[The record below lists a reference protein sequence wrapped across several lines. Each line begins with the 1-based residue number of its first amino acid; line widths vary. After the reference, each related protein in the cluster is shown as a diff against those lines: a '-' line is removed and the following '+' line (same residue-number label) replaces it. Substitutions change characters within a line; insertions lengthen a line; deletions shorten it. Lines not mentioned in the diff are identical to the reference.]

1 MKNMKCASIDGI
13 EAYLVDVEA
22 SFTKGLPG
30 FSIVGLA
37 NNSIQESKE
46 RVKSAL
52 ISNEFKFPPLKI
64 TVNLSPSDLP
74 NKSGSHF
81 DLSIALLIALQNK
94 DVDFDDFFV
103 FGELGLDGKLKDTN
117 SIFVLILSLVKQ
129 NKIKKILVP
138 KDSIDKLSLI
148 PNIEIYAVENL
159 NQAIE
164 FFNTDEKN
172 RYVVDKRSEFKYN
185 SLEINNKKYY
195 YTKGFK
201 LDFND
206 VKGQKNA
213 KRAAIISVAGF
224 HNIIFNGS
232 PGCGKSM
239 ITKRMQ
245 YILPPMSLEEI
256 LEKVKIQTLEG
267 EEHNFEPVRVF
278 RSPHH
283 TSTKAS
289 IFGGGSANA
298 KIGEVALSHNGL
310 LFFDELPHF
319 SKQTL
324 EALREPLE
332 DNRILVSRVNSKINY
347 PSKFLFV
354 GAQNPCPCGNLFS
367 NMKECRCNDLEILRY
382 KNRLSDPFLDRI
394 DLYVVMNDSNIT
406 DKIDINSKQMYKKII
421 DAFIMQK
428 NRGQEELNG
437 KLDENSIKQFC
448 KLDTES
454 EQILNKAIKEFEL
467 SYRSVNKI
475 LKVSRTIADL
485 NLCKDIK
492 KVHLLEAISYRRR

>member
-1 MKNMKCASIDGI
+1 MKKLQCASIDGI
-13 EAYLVDVEA
+13 EAYCVDVEA

-37 NNSIQESKE
+37 NSSIQESKE

-52 ISNEFKFPPLKI
+52 VSNDFKFPPLKI

-81 DLSIALLIALQNK
+81 DLPIALLIALQNK
-94 DVDFDDFFV
+94 NIDFDTFFV
-103 FGELGLDGKLKDTN
+103 FGELGLDGKLKATD
-117 SIFVLILSLVKQ
+117 SIFILVLSLVKQ
-129 NKIKKILVP
+129 KLIKNILVP
-138 KDSIDKLSLI
+138 KDSVEKLSLI
-148 PNIEIYAVENL
+148 PNINIYAVETL
-159 NQAIE
+159 NDAIC
-164 FFNTDEKN
+164 FFETDDKSK
-172 RYVVDKRSEFKYN
+172 YLVDKKNNFRYEYM
-185 SLEINNKKYY
+185 EIKDDKYY
-195 YTKGFK
+195 FTKDFK
-201 LDFND
+201 LDFKD

-213 KRAAIISVAGF
+213 KRAALISAAGF
-224 HNIIFNGS
+224 HNILFNGS

-245 YILPPMSLEEI
+245 YILPPMSLDEI
-256 LEKVKIQTLEG
+256 LEKLKIQTLEG
-267 EEHNFEPVRVF
+267 EGGDFKPLRVY

-289 IFGGGSANA
+289 IFGGGSSKA

-367 NMKECRCNDLEILRY
+367 NIKECRCSDLEILRY
-382 KNRLSDPFLDRI
+382 TNKLSEPFLDRI
-394 DLYVVMNDSNIT
+394 DLYVLMNDS
-406 DKIDINSKQMYKKII
+406 KIDDIADIESEQMFQKVL
-421 DAFIMQK
+421 DAFKMQK
-428 NRGQEELNG
+428 NRGQKELNG
-437 KLDENSIKQFC
+437 KLDEESIKKYC
-448 KLDTES
+448 VISSDLEM
-454 EQILNKAIKEFEL
+454 ILNRAIGEFEL
-467 SYRSVNKI
+467 SYRAINKI

-485 NLCKDIK
+485 EFSENIEK
-492 KVHLLEAISYRRR
+492 KHLLEAISFRKR